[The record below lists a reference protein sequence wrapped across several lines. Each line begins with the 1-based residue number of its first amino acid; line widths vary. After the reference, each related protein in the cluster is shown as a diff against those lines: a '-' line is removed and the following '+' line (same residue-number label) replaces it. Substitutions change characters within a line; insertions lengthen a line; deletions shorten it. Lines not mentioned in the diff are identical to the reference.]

1 MHIEN
6 KLSGEI
12 KFDVFEAGSV
22 RIVTLIRKLCL
33 AGNLIFVYS
42 FSILCLCY
50 LCYVDVY
57 YSDLNIVIYW
67 PVFDALSCMLLIGL
81 CYICNIV
88 YVLCCIAL
96 CIVLYCVV
104 LFCIVL
110 YSYMHCIALYCYINS
125 NYYLSP
131 GDRMTIFRCSRN
143 SSSNLRTS
151 IVKHRSIVIHIKNI
165 NPHYRLPLP
174 GTPAPFPLDVERVEE
189 QRHLLGGLVGG
200 GLRRLWVLRS
210 TKQRMNWKRCNF
222 SKLFKTNLFFIVRKT
237 ATWDSRV
244 TD

>member
-1 MHIEN
+1 
-6 KLSGEI
+6 
-12 KFDVFEAGSV
+12 
-22 RIVTLIRKLCL
+22 
-33 AGNLIFVYS
+33 
-42 FSILCLCY
+42 
-50 LCYVDVY
+50 
-57 YSDLNIVIYW
+57 
-67 PVFDALSCMLLIGL
+67 MLF
-81 CYICNIV
+81 
-88 YVLCCIAL
+88 CI
-96 CIVLYCVV
+96 V

-143 SSSNLRTS
+143 SSSNLGTS

-200 GLRRLWVLRS
+200 GLQRLWVLRS

-222 SKLFKTNLFFIVRKT
+222 SKQICFSLSEKLQRGIPEWRIKTRDKDISSDTKNHNFLLQNISN
-237 ATWDSRV
+237 WWNH
-244 TD
+244 